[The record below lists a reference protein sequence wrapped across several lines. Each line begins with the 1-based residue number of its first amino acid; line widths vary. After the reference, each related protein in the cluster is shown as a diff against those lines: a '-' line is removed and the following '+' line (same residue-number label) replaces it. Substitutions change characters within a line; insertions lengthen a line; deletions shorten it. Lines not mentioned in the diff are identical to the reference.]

1 MGFRI
6 PDPPPSF
13 FPGSALSVLSV
24 DGLLAISLML
34 FSMRNIVKLAAWSD
48 RLLKWSF
55 WGLNGGLL
63 LMTVVS
69 LVPSSFYQF
78 YFAVRDGMWYARSPE
93 IASGEVIRTLAKMRI
108 VPDLIFASGAILML
122 VFVIRAVVLT
132 VRKPEGSN

>member
-55 WGLNGGLL
+55 WGS
-63 LMTVVS
+63 MAVS
-69 LVPSSFYQF
+69 CS
-78 YFAVRDGMWYARSPE
+78 
-93 IASGEVIRTLAKMRI
+93 
-108 VPDLIFASGAILML
+108 
-122 VFVIRAVVLT
+122 
-132 VRKPEGSN
+132 